1 MKRAILLIP
10 LALATIATGPA
21 TEPKQPT
28 PTPIIVAAALDT
40 SEYDRAW
47 SVLVEKVAYELHIS
61 SPELAETVTLAIE
74 NAAVEFDVDP
84 WLLVSLIRIESMGD
98 PTAVSKVGAV
108 GLTQIM
114 PVTAKEIAFKLQ
126 LAEYDLYDPA
136 TNVRMGAYYLAH
148 LLERFDGNERRALV
162 AYNYGPTA
170 VSLMIEHNVKLPESY
185 ASKILRVLAS
195 L

>member
-10 LALATIATGPA
+10 LALANLSNGPA
-21 TEPKQPT
+21 PEPVP
-28 PTPIIVAAALDT
+28 PTPIVIVAEAPDT
-40 SEYDRAW
+40 SAYDRAW
-47 SVLVEKVAYELHIS
+47 SALVEKIGDELHIS
-61 SPELAETVTLAIE
+61 SPELAETVTLAVE
-74 NAAVEFDVDP
+74 NASAEFDLNP

-98 PTAVSKVGAV
+98 PSAVSKVGAV

-114 PVTAKEIAFKLQ
+114 PVTGKEIASDLE

-136 TNVRMGAYYLAH
+136 TNVRMGAYYLGQ
-148 LLERFDGNERRALV
+148 LLERFEGSERAALA

-170 VSLMIEHNVKLPESY
+170 VSRMLRNGEPIPKVY
-185 ASKILRVLAS
+185 ASKILQTLAS